1 VREAEVPQEGN
12 VTLTGARKA
21 IYARSTSGTIG
32 IAASRGWEAEEI
44 VTLQAVNECLRLAE
58 EARTRALNGRASPL
72 EFHMYRAR
80 MDLALLG
87 QATGLWRWRIRRHFR
102 PGIFCRLSHA
112 MLKRY
117 ADALGISIDALQKIA

>member
-1 VREAEVPQEGN
+1 VREAEVPQDGN

-21 IYARSTSGTIG
+21 VYARGSNGKIG

-58 EARTRALNGRASPL
+58 EARTRALNGLASPL
-72 EFHMYRAR
+72 EFHMYQAR
-80 MDLALLG
+80 MDLALLA

-102 PGIFCRLSHA
+102 PDIFPRLSRA

-117 ADALGISIDALQKIA
+117 ADALGISIEALQKLA

>member
-1 VREAEVPQEGN
+1 MREAEVPQEGN

-21 IYARSTSGTIG
+21 VYARGADGTIG

-58 EARTRALNGRASPL
+58 EARARALDGLASPL
-72 EFHMYRAR
+72 EFHMYAAR
-80 MDLALLG
+80 MDLALLA

-102 PGIFCRLSHA
+102 PAVFGRLSPA
-112 MLKRY
+112 LRKRY
-117 ADALGISIDALQKIA
+117 ADALGISVAALQTIA

>member
-1 VREAEVPQEGN
+1 VREAEVPQDDN

-21 IYARSTSGTIG
+21 VYARNASGTIG

-44 VTLQAVNECLRLAE
+44 VTLQAVNECVRLAE
-58 EARTRALNGRASPL
+58 EARARALNRLASPL
-72 EFHMYRAR
+72 EFHMYQAR

-102 PGIFCRLSHA
+102 PGVFRRLPHA

-117 ADALGISIDALQKIA
+117 ADALGISIEALQTIA